1 MDNKSVVTRQTLI
14 LIIGAL
20 IMLVPFTSINFPNVK
35 AQEYGAYDDDSYS
48 KYPTDDKKYECRTGP
63 FEGFFVSSV
72 EFCKHVKFD
81 DRKDNDRKDNNQTGP
96 AGPAG
101 PRGPAGLQG
110 IPGPQGIQGE
120 QGAEG
125 ERGFA
130 GENAT
135 EVTVNNIRD
144 PVTNQTLQCILNTS
158 VDPASIDCILPPPD
172 TITCE
177 ECFTENE
184 NLTSGQLEA
193 INRVLAENGPLTVT
207 FFEEQISVNNLA
219 DLCTYL
225 SLSSTEEDLRNSIFQ
240 LIATANSSFLDPS
253 EIIEESVAEEI
264 VQCILET
271 LNNEV

>member
-1 MDNKSVVTRQTLI
+1 M
-14 LIIGAL
+14 
-20 IMLVPFTSINFPNVK
+20 
-35 AQEYGAYDDDSYS
+35 AQEYDKYGDSHYS
-48 KYPTDDKKYECRTGP
+48 QYPTDDKNYECRTGP

-72 EFCKHVKFD
+72 EFCKHVKFND
-81 DRKDNDRKDNNQTGP
+81 DRKYHRRDNRTGTQGPPGP

-101 PRGPAGLQG
+101 PAGPQG

-125 ERGFA
+125 ERGPA

-158 VDPASIDCILPPPD
+158 VNPASIDCILPPPD

-193 INRVLAENGPLTVT
+193 INTLLGELDPLTVT
-207 FFEEQISVNNLA
+207 FFEEQISVNDLA
-219 DLCTYL
+219 ALCTYFT
-225 SLSSTEEDLRNSIFQ
+225 LSSTEEDLRNSVFQ
-240 LIATANSSFLDPS
+240 LIATVNAFYIPYRRKYHRG
-253 EIIEESVAEEI
+253 I
-264 VQCILET
+264 CC
-271 LNNEV
+271 

>member
-1 MDNKSVVTRQTLI
+1 MHKSQVLTFGFLLSSLVT
-14 LIIGAL
+14 
-20 IMLVPFTSINFPNVK
+20 LVLLPFLNNNSFLSNSVM
-35 AQEYGAYDDDSYS
+35 AQYDKYGDSSYS
-48 KYPTDDKKYECRTGP
+48 QIPTDDKKYECRTGP

-72 EFCKHVKFD
+72 EFCKNIKFDNRD
-81 DRKDNDRKDNNQTGP
+81 DRKDNNRTGIQGP

-101 PRGPAGLQG
+101 PQG

-125 ERGFA
+125 ERGLA

-135 EVTVNNIRD
+135 EVTVDNIRD

-158 VDPASIDCILPPPD
+158 VNPASIDCILPPPD

-193 INRVLAENGPLTVT
+193 INRVLAEIGPLTVT

-219 DLCTYL
+219 ALCTYL
-225 SLSSTEEDLRNSIFQ
+225 SLSSTEEDLHNSVFQ
-240 LIATANSSFLDPS
+240 LIATANSFFLDPS

>member
-1 MDNKSVVTRQTLI
+1 MHKS
-14 LIIGAL
+14 AL
-20 IMLVPFTSINFPNVK
+20 TFGLLASSLVMLAIMPFLNQNNSFLSNPAM
-35 AQEYGAYDDDSYS
+35 AQYDKYGYSSYS
-48 KYPTDDKKYECRTGP
+48 QYPTDDKKYECRTGP

-72 EFCKHVKFD
+72 EFCKHGKFDNKD
-81 DRKDNDRKDNNQTGP
+81 DRKGNRTGTQGP

-101 PRGPAGLQG
+101 PAGPQG

-125 ERGFA
+125 ERGLA

-135 EVTVNNIRD
+135 EVTINNIRD

-158 VDPASIDCILPPPD
+158 VNPASIDCILPPPD

-193 INRVLAENGPLTVT
+193 INRVLAEIGPLTVT
-207 FFEEQISVNNLA
+207 FFEEQISVNDLA
-219 DLCTYL
+219 ALCTYL
-225 SLSSTEEDLRNSIFQ
+225 SLSSTEEDLRNSVFQ
-240 LIATANSSFLDPS
+240 LIATANSFFLDPS